1 MKRTL
6 LALAVA
12 TACMSASAQDSVV
25 GTRVEVGPVSRGDG
39 GWANFR
45 VSTAGGGLTLM
56 EVTENGSVR
65 LHGAAD
71 LDLSVN
77 SFVPLGGP
85 PRRQVGWLMV
95 RVDGEF
101 VLIPAY
107 SPFAGDRR

>member
-1 MKRTL
+1 MKRTAVTIA
-6 LALAVA
+6 LALAV
-12 TACMSASAQDSVV
+12 SGASAQDAVV

-39 GWANFR
+39 GWTNFR
-45 VSTAGGGLTLM
+45 VSTAGGGITLM

-71 LDLSVN
+71 LDLSAT

-107 SPFAGDRR
+107 SPFTEVSR